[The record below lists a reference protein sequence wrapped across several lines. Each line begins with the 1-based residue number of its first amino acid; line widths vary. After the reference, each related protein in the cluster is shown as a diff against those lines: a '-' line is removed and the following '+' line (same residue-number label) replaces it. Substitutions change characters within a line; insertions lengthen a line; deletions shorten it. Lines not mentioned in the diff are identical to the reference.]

1 MGQSERMEISQ
12 VRAVV
17 AGLMRGEPISFE
29 SVETAREAV
38 QSMFV
43 LAAAHGLT
51 VAEVVRAVLVPVFDG
66 RRGCDCP
73 TCKTRRGSESLWHS
87 FVPVA

>member
-1 MGQSERMEISQ
+1 MDQSERMEIDQ

-17 AGLMRGEPISFE
+17 TGLMRGEPTSFE

-38 QSMFV
+38 QGMYDQ
-43 LAAAHGLT
+43 AAAHGLT
-51 VAEVVRAVLVPVFDG
+51 VAEVVRAVLTPVFDG

-73 TCKTRRGSESLWHS
+73 TCKTRRRDESLLRGS
-87 FVPVA
+87 VPVA